1 VKLCP
6 NVVLSIAAIAAVS
19 GRPRTASAQAA
30 GAVNV
35 SVDAT
40 SAGTPLET
48 IWAYHGYDEINY
60 TTLAEGKTLL
70 QTLGS
75 TSTVTPYIRSHFY
88 LNSGNG
94 TPSMKWGSTNAYTL
108 GANGAP
114 VYDWT
119 LMDGITDGLTSAG
132 TLPLVEIGFMPHD
145 LSTHPDPYMNSSVTA
160 LDGGCFYPPK
170 DYVKWGS
177 LISAWATHTSTRYP
191 DAATTWLWELWN
203 EPELDYFHGTPAE
216 YDKLFDYTEAALHQ
230 VMPSASLGGPASYNP
245 TTTFIK
251 QFLQHCATGTNA
263 VSGKVGARLDMISF
277 HAKGGTAVVGGHVE
291 MNMGNQLKLHRTGFS
306 TVASFA
312 QYKKTPIVI
321 TEGDPDGCA
330 ACQTSADTY
339 RRLPAYGAYEV
350 EMMKR
355 SLDLEAELGVNVR
368 GIVAW
373 AFLFP
378 NQPYFADYRVLSSYG
393 IALPVLNAFKLLGS
407 LDGTRLP
414 VTSSGA
420 LAVDTIVANGVRG
433 QPDIDSIASLKGDRV
448 QVLVWNYHDD
458 IVTADAS
465 AVHLTVTLPSSFGTE
480 ASVTHLRVD
489 DAHGDAYA
497 AWLAQGSPAAPS
509 ATQLTQLQQA
519 AADLTLQPV
528 QTVGVVG
535 GVATLDF
542 SLPRFG
548 VSLVTLS
555 PPGDAA
561 GGDASAEAAGAQD
574 GSGNES
580 PPPNEPDA
588 TTLDDGAPPD
598 AEESAAA
605 AMPGADGGGGESS
618 SGGGSSAGT
627 PTPTSP
633 SGCSCR
639 AAGLAGPDA
648 SRTGSILALVGLL
661 LAVRAA
667 RKRAA
672 AGVLS

>member
-1 VKLCP
+1 MKIYRDI
-6 NVVLSIAAIAAVS
+6 VVTIAAIAAVS

-48 IWAYHGYDEINY
+48 LWAYHGYDEINY
-60 TTLAEGKTLL
+60 TTLAEGKALL

-75 TSTVTPYIRSHFY
+75 TSTVPPHIRSHFY

-94 TPSMKWGSTNAYTL
+94 TPSMKWGSTNAYTV
-108 GANGAP
+108 GADGAP

-119 LMDGITDGLTSAG
+119 LMDGITDGLTGAG
-132 TLPLVEIGFMPHD
+132 SLPLVEIGFMPHD

-170 DYVKWGS
+170 DYVQWGS

-203 EPELDYFHGTPAE
+203 EPELGYFHGTPAE

-245 TTTFIK
+245 TTTFMK

-263 VSGKVGARLDMISF
+263 VSGKVGTRLDMISF
-277 HAKGGTAVVGGHVE
+277 HAKGGTAIVGGHVE

-312 QYKKTPIVI
+312 QFKKTPIVV

-330 ACQTSADTY
+330 ACQTPADSY

-355 SLDLEAELGVNVR
+355 SLDLEAELGVSVR

-378 NQPYFADYRVLSSYG
+378 NQPYFADYRVLSSNG
-393 IALPVLNAFKLLGS
+393 IALPVLNAFRLLGS
-407 LDGTRLP
+407 LEGTRLP

-420 LAVDTIVANGVRG
+420 LAVDTIVADGVRG
-433 QPDIDSIASLKGDRV
+433 QPDIDSIASVKGDRV

-458 IVTADAS
+458 IVTAAAS

-489 DAHGDAYA
+489 DTHGDAYA

-509 ATQLTQLQQA
+509 AAQLTQLQQA

-542 SLPRFG
+542 GLPRFG

-561 GGDASAEAAGAQD
+561 GGDASTEAGGAQD

-580 PPPNEPDA
+580 PPPSEPDA
-588 TTLDDGAPPD
+588 TTLDDGVPPTL
-598 AEESAAA
+598 EEGGAG
-605 AMPGADGGGGESS
+605 AMPGADGGGASS
-618 SGGGSSAGT
+618 SGGGSSAAN
-627 PTPTSP
+627 PTPTSH
-633 SGCSCR
+633 SGCSCH
-639 AAGLAGPDA
+639 AAGFAGSDA
-648 SRTGSILALVGLL
+648 SRTGPILALVGLL
-661 LAVRAA
+661 LAVSAR
-667 RKRAA
+667 RKRGA
-672 AGVLS
+672 AGALS